1 MSERLTTYHCG
12 KAVIKD
18 KNKLAEAMEKLAE
31 FEEKEKC
38 GEWLDAI
45 ELAKIAIALQ
55 SQKWIPVSER
65 MPKICGLKVLL
76 TVENG
81 YGQKS
86 VCTAFTNYY
95 HEGKFMF
102 LTNEKGYCE
111 PRGSALIE
119 SWKPVAWMP
128 LPKPYKE

>member
-18 KNKLAEAMEKLAE
+18 KSKLSEAMEKLAE

-65 MPKICGLKVLL
+65 LPKKPKVDSFD
-76 TVENG
+76 G
-81 YGQKS
+81 YIVQS
-86 VCTAFTNYY
+86 RRVVQPF
-95 HEGKFMF
+95 
-102 LTNEKGYCE
+102 
-111 PRGSALIE
+111 SAYWDGRKWTDDDDNVVDGVI
-119 SWKPVAWMP
+119 AWMP
-128 LPKPYKE
+128 LPKRYKGE